1 MQANSDANLAGSD
14 HGCRSRIG
22 PAWLCRALCIA
33 VQRLP
38 SVPAH
43 PPSIQASQHAT
54 KHRQSVSK
62 HLGCYTGS
70 CCHTGSPA
78 GLPRQA
84 NCFAGQYYIHTIA
97 TIQNVPATHCCACLN
112 VVATIMYIFTQ
123 RQGLHKLTTVLSYVH
138 CIYIHEYG
146 ALVVAKVLYMIQQG
160 CGVVILESDTLMPT
174 VSLFVGLLRFLN
186 VHMLLYR
193 QHRA

>member
-1 MQANSDANLAGSD
+1 
-14 HGCRSRIG
+14 
-22 PAWLCRALCIA
+22 
-33 VQRLP
+33 
-38 SVPAH
+38 
-43 PPSIQASQHAT
+43 
-54 KHRQSVSK
+54 
-62 HLGCYTGS
+62 
-70 CCHTGSPA
+70 
-78 GLPRQA
+78 
-84 NCFAGQYYIHTIA
+84 
-97 TIQNVPATHCCACLN
+97 
-112 VVATIMYIFTQ
+112 MYIFTQ